1 MMKAKMMRRVGGFSL
16 LMAAFSSYAA
26 TLQSGVYEDLLLA
39 VSTTG
44 KITGYYSESVE
55 DSVKRTCTFFL
66 AGPVSAQQPDA
77 ITSWSSSVFP
87 GHITANNTGVTLA
100 IPDGQNHAGC
110 MNVLMPE
117 IATGLELE
125 TTQQT
130 HWQTLMQ
137 VSSPRAYLSSTPDAA
152 TRHKAWIVKGDVVGI
167 IQTQG
172 GWTEVEYPGNS
183 GKATHGWVNSNDVQ
197 PLTPPAS

>member
-1 MMKAKMMRRVGGFSL
+1 MKAKMMCRVGGFSL
-16 LMAAFSSYAA
+16 LMAVFSSYAA
-26 TLQSGVYEDLLLA
+26 TLQSGVYEGLLLA
-39 VSTTG
+39 VSPTG
-44 KITGYYSESVE
+44 KITGYYSESAE

-77 ITSWSSSVFP
+77 ITSWSSSVLA

-137 VSSPRAYLSSTPDAA
+137 VSSPRTYLSSTPDAA
-152 TRHKAWIVKGDVVGI
+152 TRRKAWIVKGDVVGV

-172 GWTEVEYPGNS
+172 GWTEVEYPVNS
-183 GKATHGWVNSNDVQ
+183 GKMTHGWVNSNDVQ

>member
-1 MMKAKMMRRVGGFSL
+1 
-16 LMAAFSSYAA
+16 
-26 TLQSGVYEDLLLA
+26 
-39 VSTTG
+39 
-44 KITGYYSESVE
+44 
-55 DSVKRTCTFFL
+55 
-66 AGPVSAQQPDA
+66 
-77 ITSWSSSVFP
+77 
-87 GHITANNTGVTLA
+87 
-100 IPDGQNHAGC
+100 

-137 VSSPRAYLSSTPDAA
+137 VISPRTYLSSTPDAA
-152 TRHKAWIVKGDVVGI
+152 TRRKAWIVKGDVVGV

-183 GKATHGWVNSNDVQ
+183 GKMTHGWVNSNDVQ